1 MKNLI
6 QFRPDKDLE
15 KAFSDKLALLGVSES
30 EFARRSVKLGMDRAF
45 EELAAEQ
52 RQEAQ
57 AIINRLKLPTSAAV
71 LALTAPMSVLMASGC
86 SERDN
91 DSTGFGAIA
100 QLVEHFAG
108 SEEVEGSSPSCSKP
122 ARQSVQKGTCDG
134 VDVLPVLPGPI
145 GVQDVR
151 RGRLRRMATHDA

>member
-1 MKNLI
+1 MKDKI
-6 QFRPDKDLE
+6 QFNVRIRPQYARAANIAAALMDAKNDTVVE
-15 KAFSDKLALLGVSES
+15 MAIRVLLGV
-30 EFARRSVKLGMDRAF
+30 DD
-45 EELAAEQ
+45 AETVEK
-52 RQEAQ
+52 RNRVREAW
-57 AIINRLKLPTSAAV
+57 AKMGEKLPSAAIAV
-71 LALTAPMSVLMASGC
+71 GFSTMASGC

-91 DSTGFGAIA
+91 DSAGFGAIA

-122 ARQSVQKGTCDG
+122 VRQSMQKGTCDG

-151 RGRLRRMATHDA
+151 RGRLRRRATHDA